1 MVEGLGEVAQ
11 VLAFGA
17 EVGHQPRLVL
27 RAQLGVHVDDARFRG
42 QGGRGG
48 GVVTGQHRHPV
59 PGAAQPVDDLGGLGT
74 QLVTHRDRTDDAPI
88 VLDEHRGGAH
98 LLHALDIGGPARRV
112 PAAQRSGRCEAV
124 REVRA
129 DKGGRQPRS
138 GGQRLRQRQEMVGR
152 SGLVTSYT
160 WPGWVSSAP
169 RTAAL
174 RSL

>member
-98 LLHALDIGGPARRV
+98 LLHALDVGGQLAGCQPHSDRAVARRYEKCGPTKV
-112 PAAQRSGRCEAV
+112 
-124 REVRA
+124 A
-129 DKGGRQPRS
+129 DSHDP
-138 GGQRLRQRQEMVGR
+138 VGR
-152 SGLVTSYT
+152 G
-160 WPGWVSSAP
+160 
-169 RTAAL
+169 
-174 RSL
+174 